1 MVKTAF
7 LRRLQFAIQ
16 EEQLHAECG
25 AKLNNFYLSML
36 LCIFPSLNFASH
48 SAKSC
53 SSCIANCIRRMFLT
67 TQFLCGFKHMPI
79 FQTFLYLQVVNN

>member
-79 FQTFLYLQVVNN
+79 SQTFLHLQENK